1 MNAARIAALLF
12 ALCALPACGGE
23 EIKWT
28 EEVRLHDGK
37 VVQVKRRTELTGSG
51 FPVQGRGFHKY
62 HELCYAPMAVYWK
75 SRPEYLPEVFDV
87 VDGKAYAKVSLGNDC
102 ARCMEHGFPET
113 DALYFTW
120 TGQAWQAIDH
130 QQFPPGLRLNLLT
143 SPVERDRAKDARG
156 LVSVADKEKRDASV
170 YYSLRTTGA
179 KGLNELP
186 SRKGTCTK
194 CKASGAAPLPPAE
207 IFMPSASKTCD

>member
-1 MNAARIAALLF
+1 VRFGRALAILTG
-12 ALCALPACGGE
+12 AVLATGCGGE

-37 VVQVKRRTELTGSG
+37 VIQVKRRTELTGGG
-51 FPVQGRGFHKY
+51 FPVQKRGFPKY
-62 HELCYAPMAVYWK
+62 HELCYAPLGVHWK
-75 SRPEYLPEVFDV
+75 SRPEYLPEVFEI

-120 TGQAWQAIDH
+120 TGQGWKPIGYP
-130 QQFPPGLRLNLLT
+130 QFPPGLRFNLLA
-143 SPVERDRAKDARG
+143 SPVERDPANDARG

-186 SRKGTCTK
+186 SRKGTCSK
-194 CKASGAAPLPPAE
+194 CKASGAEALPPAE
-207 IFMPSASKTCD
+207 IFMPSQTGNCD